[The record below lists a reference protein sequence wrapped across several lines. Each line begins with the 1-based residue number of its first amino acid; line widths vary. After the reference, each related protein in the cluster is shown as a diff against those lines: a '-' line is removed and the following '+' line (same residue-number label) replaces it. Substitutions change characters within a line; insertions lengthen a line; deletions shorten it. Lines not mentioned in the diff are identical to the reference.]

1 MTDKQNI
8 INKASDLFL
17 KYGYSKVTTDEIA
30 GFAGI
35 SKKTLYNHFT
45 NKEDLLVSVIDQIF
59 STLETDLQ
67 EVLAGNA
74 NYKEKLRLVISAVSK
89 ALSQLN
95 HHFLQDIQVKMPIVW
110 DDLVRR
116 KETLVKKY
124 FGQMLEEGRQQGLVR
139 TDINPDVLMLMLQIS
154 VEHLFDPQY
163 ILTLPKNMYPHIPA
177 NNQQIFDN
185 IIKILFS
192 GFLNDEAKKK
202 V

>member
-8 INKASDLFL
+8 IIKASDLFL
-17 KYGYSKVTTDEIA
+17 KYGYSKVTTDEVA

-45 NKEDLLVSVIDQIF
+45 NKEDLLVSVIDEIF
-59 STLETDLQ
+59 CTLETDLQ
-67 EVLAGNA
+67 EVLTGKES
-74 NYKEKLRLVISAVSK
+74 YKEKLRLVINAVSK

-110 DDLVRR
+110 DDLIRR

-163 ILTLPKNMYPHIPA
+163 ILTLPKNMYPHIPV

-185 IIKILFS
+185 IIKILFN
-192 GFLNDEAKKK
+192 GFLKEQAKTQ